1 MGRATRRVAA
11 CAAAV
16 LLAGGLQ
23 SSLAHGATTTPRID
37 LTVLVI
43 SDGGPATAAI
53 AAELKSQ
60 GTPYKI
66 VDLNDANRPVI
77 DAAFLSDT
85 LNGQPR
91 GKYQGIVLPN
101 DNPFAA
107 GSAEMTAIA
116 AYEAAFNVR
125 QVDAYTYARPEVGL
139 NWAVNPGYMG
149 TLDGFQGEV
158 STAGLTGSF
167 GYLKGS
173 VPFEDNDPAVSESY
187 GYLATPLATL
197 PAGSTFT
204 PLVEVPIP
212 GSTAK
217 GSLVGEYSHDGRKEL
232 VVTFVYNQ
240 YQQQYRLLAR
250 GIVDWITQ
258 GVHLGYDRNYFA
270 AHVDDVFLSDDRW
283 DTVLKCTPGDV
294 TCPPGTPETANPIRM
309 TVADAQYAKQWQTAN
324 NFTMDMVFNGGG
336 SEDWKADHET
346 TTDPVV
352 DQMIADQTSY
362 RWVNH
367 TYTHPYLGC
376 LQDVSVVPWKCTKDG
391 AGNTVW
397 IDQATINAQVKNN
410 LDWAAARNLTLDK
423 TELVTG
429 EHSGLLTAP
438 QETSDNPFLAP
449 ALAANGVK
457 WTASDASR
465 EAAQRSIGSG
475 VLTVPRYP
483 MNVFYN
489 AGTAKEQT
497 DEYNW
502 IYTSAANGGS
512 GVCENNAN
520 STCLP
525 TPLDVNTGYLSYI
538 VPLEARIDLGHV
550 LSNDP
555 RPHFIH
561 QSNLSEDR
569 IVYPVLERILSTY
582 RSLHADNTPIVNLA
596 QKDLGVEFQRRAAW
610 NTALTSGQVTAYR
623 VGDTITVN
631 APAGVQVQATMPTG
645 TVQKLAIGTTAFG
658 TAYAGSLSG
667 WVKPGQLQSG
677 IQLKLP
683 AAATPASAPAAA
695 PGVAA
700 KSVTAPAP
708 SDTKVVPQGTADAV
722 PAGPGDTDRTDAP
735 TLVPGSGA
743 PVAGKGAVTGTTAG
757 STTGT
762 AGKAAGKGTTQQHG
776 KASGGKAEPA
786 KKTAG
791 QPGTR

>member
-23 SSLAHGATTTPRID
+23 SSLAHAATTTPRID

-60 GTPYKI
+60 GTPYKL
-66 VDLNDANRPVI
+66 VDLNDAGRPVI
-77 DAAFLSDT
+77 DTAFLSDT

-101 DNPFAA
+101 DNPFTA
-107 GSAEMTAIA
+107 GSAEMAAIA
-116 AYEAAFNVR
+116 AYEAAFGVR
-125 QVDAYTYARPEVGL
+125 QVDAYTYARPDVGL

-149 TLDGFQGEV
+149 TLDGFQGQV
-158 STAGLTGSF
+158 TASGLGGSF
-167 GYLKGS
+167 GYLKGTI
-173 VPFEDNDPAVSESY
+173 PFEDNDPAISESY
-187 GYLATPLATL
+187 GYLSTPRTDL

-217 GSLVGEYSHDGRKEL
+217 GSLVGEYAHDGRKEL

-270 AHVDDVFLSDDRW
+270 AHVDDVFLADDRW

-309 TVADAQYAKQWQTAN
+309 TVADAQFAKQWQLDH

-376 LQDVSVVPWKCTKDG
+376 LQDVSVVPWKCTKNA
-391 AGNTVW
+391 AGSTVW
-397 IDQATINAQVKNN
+397 VDQATITSQIKNN
-410 LDWAAARNLTLDK
+410 LDWATARGLTLDK
-423 TELVTG
+423 SELVTG

-438 QETSDNPFLAP
+438 QETSDNPYLAP
-449 ALAANGVK
+449 SLAANGVK

-465 EAAQRSIGSG
+465 EPAQRAVGAA
-475 VLTVPRYP
+475 LTVPRYP

-489 AGTAKEQT
+489 AATAKEET

-525 TPLDVNTGYLSYI
+525 TPLDVNTGYQSYI

-550 LSNDP
+550 LNNDP

-569 IVYPVLERILSTY
+569 IVYPVLEKVLSTY
-582 RSLHADNTPIVNLA
+582 RSLHADNTPVVNLA
-596 QKDLGVEFQRRAAW
+596 QKDLGLEFQRRAAW
-610 NTALTSGQVTAYR
+610 SSAVSNGQVTAYR
-623 VGDTITVN
+623 VGN
-631 APAGVQVQATMPTG
+631 AVRVSAPSGVQVQATMPTG
-645 TVQKLAIGTTAFG
+645 TVQQLAIGTAAFG

-667 WVKPGQLQSG
+667 WVKPGQLQSAV
-677 IQLKLP
+677 QLQLP
-683 AAATPASAPAAA
+683 AAPAAPA
-695 PGVAA
+695 PVSPSVAA
-700 KSVTAPAP
+700 KSVAAPAP
-708 SDTKVVPQGTADAV
+708 ADTKVVPQGTADAV

-743 PVAGKGAVTGTTAG
+743 PVAGKNVAPGTTAG
-757 STTGT
+757 KATGT
-762 AGKAAGKGTTQQHG
+762 TGKAAGKGDTAQHG
-776 KASGGKAEPA
+776 KASGGKAEPV

-791 QPGTR
+791 TSGTR

>member
-23 SSLAHGATTTPRID
+23 SSLAHGATTAPRID

-43 SDGGPATAAI
+43 SDGGPASAAI

-60 GTPYKI
+60 GTPYKL
-66 VDLNDANRPVI
+66 VDLNDAGRPVI
-77 DAAFLSDT
+77 NAAFLSDS

-101 DNPFAA
+101 DNPFEA
-107 GSAEMTAIA
+107 GSAEMAAIA
-116 AYEAAFNVR
+116 AYEAAFGVR

-139 NWAVNPGYMG
+139 NYAADPGYMG
-149 TLDGFQGEV
+149 SLDGFEGQV
-158 STAGLTGSF
+158 STAGLAGPF

-173 VPFEDNDPAVSESY
+173 VPFEDNDPAIGESY
-187 GYLATPLATL
+187 GFLATPLSTL
-197 PAGSTFT
+197 PAGASFT
-204 PLVEVPIP
+204 PLVETTIP
-212 GSTAK
+212 GTTTK
-217 GSLVGEYSHDGRKEL
+217 GSLVGEYTHDGRKEL

-270 AHVDDVFLSDDRW
+270 AHVDDVFLADDRW

-309 TVADAQYAKQWQTAN
+309 TPADAQYAKQWQTAN

-336 SEDWKADHET
+336 SEDWKADHT
-346 TTDPVV
+346 ATTDPVV
-352 DQMIADQTSY
+352 DQMVADQASY

-376 LQDVSVVPWKCTKDG
+376 LQDVSVVPWKCSKDA

-397 IDQATINAQVKNN
+397 VDQATITSQIKNN
-410 LDWAAARNLTLDK
+410 IDWAAARNLHIDK

-438 QETSDNPFLAP
+438 QETSDNPYLAP
-449 ALAANGVK
+449 SLVTNGVK

-465 EAAQRSIGSG
+465 EPAQRAVGSS

-489 AGTAKEQT
+489 AGTAKEET

-502 IYTSAANGGS
+502 IYTSVANGGS

-525 TPLDVNTGYLSYI
+525 TPLDVNTGYQSYI

-569 IVYPVLERILSTY
+569 IVYPVLEKVLSTY
-582 RSLHADNTPIVNLA
+582 RALHADNAPIVNLA
-596 QKDLGVEFQRRAAW
+596 QKDIGAEFQRRAAW
-610 NTALTSGQVTAYR
+610 NTALANGQVSAYR
-623 VGDTITVN
+623 VGDTVTVN

-645 TVQKLAIGTTAFG
+645 TTQKLAIGSAAFG
-658 TAYAGSLSG
+658 TAYAGTLSG
-667 WVKPGQLQSG
+667 WVKPGALQSSV
-677 IQLKLP
+677 QLKLS
-683 AAATPASAPAAA
+683 AAVTPAAPAAA
-695 PGVAA
+695 PNTA
-700 KSVTAPAP
+700 KTLTAPAP
-708 SDTKVVPQGTADAV
+708 ADKKVVPQGTADAV
-722 PAGPGDTDRTDAP
+722 PAGPSDTARTDAP
-735 TLVPGSGA
+735 TLVPGSGV
-743 PVAGKGAVTGTTAG
+743 PVPGKGLTAGKG
-757 STTGT
+757 STKGT
-762 AGKAAGKGTTQQHG
+762 AKSGAQNG
-776 KASGGKAEPA
+776 KASGGRPTRPRRPPA
-786 KKTAG
+786 SPA
-791 QPGTR
+791 PANR

>member
-23 SSLAHGATTTPRID
+23 SSLAHGATTAPRID

-43 SDGGPATAAI
+43 SDGGPASAAI

-60 GTPYKI
+60 GTPYKL
-66 VDLNDANRPVI
+66 VDLNDAGRPVI
-77 DAAFLSDT
+77 NAAFLSDS

-101 DNPFAA
+101 DNPFEA
-107 GSAEMTAIA
+107 GSAEMAAIA
-116 AYEAAFNVR
+116 AYEAAFGVR

-139 NWAVNPGYMG
+139 NYAANPGYMG
-149 TLDGFQGEV
+149 SLDGFEGQV
-158 STAGLTGSF
+158 STAGLAGPF

-173 VPFEDNDPAVSESY
+173 VPFEDNDPAIGESY
-187 GYLATPLATL
+187 GFLATPLSTL
-197 PAGSTFT
+197 PAGASFT
-204 PLVEVPIP
+204 PLVETTIP
-212 GSTAK
+212 GTTTK
-217 GSLVGEYSHDGRKEL
+217 GSLVGEYTHDGRKEL

-270 AHVDDVFLSDDRW
+270 AHVDDVFLADDRW

-309 TVADAQYAKQWQTAN
+309 TPADAQYAKQWQTAN

-336 SEDWKADHET
+336 SEDWKADHT
-346 TTDPVV
+346 ATTDPVV
-352 DQMIADQTSY
+352 DQMVADQASY

-376 LQDVSVVPWKCTKDG
+376 LQDVSVVPWKCSKDA

-397 IDQATINAQVKNN
+397 VDQATITSQIKNN
-410 LDWAAARNLTLDK
+410 IDWAAARNLHIDK

-438 QETSDNPFLAP
+438 QETSDNPYLAP
-449 ALAANGVK
+449 SLVTNGVK

-465 EAAQRSIGSG
+465 EPAQRAVGSS

-489 AGTAKEQT
+489 AGTAKEET

-502 IYTSAANGGS
+502 IYTSVANGGS

-525 TPLDVNTGYLSYI
+525 TPLDVNTGYQSYI

-569 IVYPVLERILSTY
+569 IVYPVLEKVLSTY
-582 RSLHADNTPIVNLA
+582 RALHADNAPIVNLA
-596 QKDLGVEFQRRAAW
+596 QKDIGAEFQRRAAW
-610 NTALTSGQVTAYR
+610 NTALANGQVSAYR
-623 VGDTITVN
+623 VGDTVTVN

-645 TVQKLAIGTTAFG
+645 TTQKLAIGSAAFG
-658 TAYAGSLSG
+658 TAYAGTLSG
-667 WVKPGQLQSG
+667 WVKPGALQSSV
-677 IQLKLP
+677 QLKLS
-683 AAATPASAPAAA
+683 AAVTPAAPAAA
-695 PGVAA
+695 PNTA
-700 KSVTAPAP
+700 KTLTAPAP
-708 SDTKVVPQGTADAV
+708 ADKKVVPQGTADAV
-722 PAGPGDTDRTDAP
+722 PAGPSDTARTDAP
-735 TLVPGSGA
+735 TLVPGSGV
-743 PVAGKGAVTGTTAG
+743 PVPGKGLTAGKG
-757 STTGT
+757 STKGT
-762 AGKAAGKGTTQQHG
+762 AKSGAQNG
-776 KASGGKAEPA
+776 KASGGKADPT

-791 QPGTR
+791 QSGTR

>member
-60 GTPYKI
+60 GTPYKL
-66 VDLNDANRPVI
+66 VDLNDAGRPVI

-101 DNPFAA
+101 DNPFTA
-107 GSAEMTAIA
+107 GSAEMAAIA
-116 AYEAAFNVR
+116 AYEAAFGVR
-125 QVDAYTYARPEVGL
+125 QVDAYTYARPDVGL

-149 TLDGFQGEV
+149 TLDGFQGQV
-158 STAGLTGSF
+158 TASGLGGSF
-167 GYLKGS
+167 GYLKGTI
-173 VPFEDNDPAVSESY
+173 PFEDNDPAISESY
-187 GYLATPLATL
+187 GYLSTPRTDL
-197 PAGSTFT
+197 PAGSSFT

-217 GSLVGEYSHDGRKEL
+217 GSLVGEYAHDGRKEL

-270 AHVDDVFLSDDRW
+270 AHVDDVFLADDRW

-309 TVADAQYAKQWQTAN
+309 TVADAQFAKQWQLDH

-352 DQMIADQTSY
+352 DQMIADQSSY

-376 LQDVSVVPWKCTKDG
+376 LQDVSVVPWKCTKNA
-391 AGNTVW
+391 AGSTVW
-397 IDQATINAQVKNN
+397 VDQATITSQIKNN
-410 LDWAAARNLTLDK
+410 LDWAAARGLALDK
-423 TELVTG
+423 SELVTG

-438 QETSDNPFLAP
+438 QETSDNPYLAP
-449 ALAANGVK
+449 SLAANGVK

-465 EAAQRSIGSG
+465 EPAQRAVGAA
-475 VLTVPRYP
+475 LTVPRYP

-489 AGTAKEQT
+489 AATAKEET

-525 TPLDVNTGYLSYI
+525 TPLDVNTGYQSYI

-550 LSNDP
+550 LNNDP

-569 IVYPVLERILSTY
+569 IVYPVLEKVLSTY
-582 RSLHADNTPIVNLA
+582 RSLHADNTPVVNLA
-596 QKDLGVEFQRRAAW
+596 QKDLGLEFQRRAAW
-610 NTALTSGQVTAYR
+610 SSAVSNGQVTAYR
-623 VGDTITVN
+623 VGN
-631 APAGVQVQATMPTG
+631 AVRVSAPSGVQVQATMPTG
-645 TVQKLAIGTTAFG
+645 TVQQLAIGTAAFG

-667 WVKPGQLQSG
+667 WVKPGQLQSAV
-677 IQLKLP
+677 QLQLP
-683 AAATPASAPAAA
+683 AAPAAPA
-695 PGVAA
+695 PVSPSVAA
-700 KSVTAPAP
+700 KSVAAPAP
-708 SDTKVVPQGTADAV
+708 ADTKVVPQGTADAV

-743 PVAGKGAVTGTTAG
+743 PVAGKNVAPGTTAG
-757 STTGT
+757 KATGT
-762 AGKAAGKGTTQQHG
+762 TGKAAGKGDTAQHG
-776 KASGGKAEPA
+776 KASGGKAEPV

-791 QPGTR
+791 TSGTR

>member
-60 GTPYKI
+60 GTPYKL
-66 VDLNDANRPVI
+66 VDLNDAGRPVI
-77 DAAFLSDT
+77 DTAFLSDT

-101 DNPFAA
+101 DNPFTA
-107 GSAEMTAIA
+107 GSAEMAAIA
-116 AYEAAFNVR
+116 AYEAAFGVR
-125 QVDAYTYARPEVGL
+125 QVDAYTYARPDVGL

-149 TLDGFQGEV
+149 TLDGFQGQV
-158 STAGLTGSF
+158 TTSGLGGSF
-167 GYLKGS
+167 GYLKGTI
-173 VPFEDNDPAVSESY
+173 PFEDNDPAISESY
-187 GYLATPLATL
+187 GYLSTPRTDL
-197 PAGSTFT
+197 PAGSSFT

-217 GSLVGEYSHDGRKEL
+217 GSLVGEYAHDGRKEL

-270 AHVDDVFLSDDRW
+270 AHVDDVFLADDRW

-309 TVADAQYAKQWQTAN
+309 TVPDAQFAKQWQLDH

-376 LQDVSVVPWKCTKDG
+376 LQDVSVVPWKCTKNA
-391 AGNTVW
+391 AGSTVW
-397 IDQATINAQVKNN
+397 VDQATITAQIKNN
-410 LDWAAARNLTLDK
+410 LDWATARGLTLDK
-423 TELVTG
+423 SELVTG

-438 QETSDNPFLAP
+438 QETSDNPYLAP
-449 ALAANGVK
+449 SLAANGVK

-465 EAAQRSIGSG
+465 EPAQRAVGAA
-475 VLTVPRYP
+475 LTVPRYP

-489 AGTAKEQT
+489 AATAKEET

-525 TPLDVNTGYLSYI
+525 TPLDVNTGYQSYI

-550 LSNDP
+550 LNNDP

-569 IVYPVLERILSTY
+569 IVYPVLEKVLSTY
-582 RSLHADNTPIVNLA
+582 RSLHADNTPVVNLA
-596 QKDLGVEFQRRAAW
+596 QKDLGLEFQRRAAW
-610 NTALTSGQVTAYR
+610 SSAVSNGQVTGYR
-623 VGDTITVN
+623 VGN
-631 APAGVQVQATMPTG
+631 AVRVSAPSGVQVQATMPTG
-645 TVQKLAIGTTAFG
+645 TVQQLAIGTAAFG

-667 WVKPGQLQSG
+667 WVKPGQLQSAV
-677 IQLKLP
+677 QLQLP
-683 AAATPASAPAAA
+683 AAPAAPA
-695 PGVAA
+695 PVSPSVAA
-700 KSVTAPAP
+700 KSVAAPAP
-708 SDTKVVPQGTADAV
+708 ADTKVVPQGTADAV

-743 PVAGKGAVTGTTAG
+743 PVAGKNVAAGTTAG
-757 STTGT
+757 KATGT
-762 AGKAAGKGTTQQHG
+762 TGKAAGKGDTAQHG
-776 KASGGKAEPA
+776 KASGGKAEPV

-791 QPGTR
+791 TSGTR

>member
-23 SSLAHGATTTPRID
+23 SSLAHGATAAPRID

-43 SDGGPATAAI
+43 SDGGPASAAI

-60 GTPYKI
+60 GTPYKL
-66 VDLNDANRPVI
+66 VDLNDAGRPVI
-77 DAAFLSDT
+77 NAAFLSDS

-91 GKYQGIVLPN
+91 GKFQGIVLPN

-107 GSAEMTAIA
+107 GSAEMAAIA
-116 AYEAAFNVR
+116 AYEAAFGVR

-139 NWAVNPGYMG
+139 NYAADPGYMG
-149 TLDGFQGEV
+149 SLDGFQGQV
-158 STAGLTGSF
+158 STAGLAGPF

-173 VPFEDNDPAVSESY
+173 VPFEDNDPAVGESY
-187 GYLATPLATL
+187 GFLATPLTTL
-197 PAGSTFT
+197 PAGASFT
-204 PLVEVPIP
+204 PLVETTIP
-212 GSTAK
+212 GTTTK

-270 AHVDDVFLSDDRW
+270 AHVDDVFLADDRW

-294 TCPPGTPETANPIRM
+294 TCPPGTPETADPIRM

-336 SEDWKADHET
+336 SEDWKADHSV

-352 DQMIADQTSY
+352 DQMVADQTSY

-376 LQDVSVVPWKCTKDG
+376 LQDVSVVPWKCTKDT

-397 IDQATINAQVKNN
+397 VDQATITSQIKNN
-410 LDWAAARNLTLDK
+410 IDWAAARNLHIDK

-438 QETSDNPFLAP
+438 QETSDNPYLAP
-449 ALAANGVK
+449 SLVANGVK

-465 EAAQRSIGSG
+465 ETGQRAVGSS

-489 AGTAKEQT
+489 AATAKEET

-502 IYTSAANGGS
+502 IYTSVANGGS

-525 TPLDVNTGYLSYI
+525 TPLDVNTGYQSYI

-569 IVYPVLERILSTY
+569 IVYPVLEKVLSTY
-582 RSLHADNTPIVNLA
+582 RALHADNAPIVNLA
-596 QKDLGVEFQRRAAW
+596 QKDLGAEFQRRAAW
-610 NTALTSGQVTAYR
+610 NAALTAGQVTAYR
-623 VGDTITVN
+623 VGDTVTVS

-645 TVQKLAIGTTAFG
+645 TTQKLAIGSGAFG
-658 TAYAGSLSG
+658 TAYAGTLSG
-667 WVKPGQLQSG
+667 WVKPGALQSSV
-677 IQLKLP
+677 QLKL
-683 AAATPASAPAAA
+683 AAAVTPAAPAAA
-695 PGVAA
+695 PNTA
-700 KSVTAPAP
+700 KTLTAPAP
-708 SDTKVVPQGTADAV
+708 ADKKVVPQGTADAV
-722 PAGPGDTDRTDAP
+722 PAGPGDTARTDAP
-735 TLVPGSGA
+735 TLVPGSGV
-743 PVAGKGAVTGTTAG
+743 PVPGKGV
-757 STTGT
+757 T
-762 AGKAAGKGTTQQHG
+762 AGKSSTKGNAKGGAQTG
-776 KASGGKAEPA
+776 KASGGKADPT

-791 QPGTR
+791 QSGTR

>member
-23 SSLAHGATTTPRID
+23 SSLAHGATTAPRID

-43 SDGGPATAAI
+43 SDGGPASAAI

-60 GTPYKI
+60 GTPYKL
-66 VDLNDANRPVI
+66 VDLNDAGRPVI
-77 DAAFLSDT
+77 NAAFLSDN

-91 GKYQGIVLPN
+91 GKFQGIVLPN

-107 GSAEMTAIA
+107 GSAEMAAIA
-116 AYEAAFNVR
+116 AYEAAFGVR

-139 NWAVNPGYMG
+139 NYAANPGYMG
-149 TLDGFQGEV
+149 SLDGFEGQV
-158 STAGLTGSF
+158 SAAGLAGPF

-173 VPFEDNDPAVSESY
+173 VPFEDNDPAIGESY
-187 GYLATPLATL
+187 GFLATPLSTL
-197 PAGSTFT
+197 PAGASFT
-204 PLVEVPIP
+204 PLVETTIP
-212 GSTAK
+212 GTTTK
-217 GSLVGEYSHDGRKEL
+217 GSLVGEYTHDGRKEL

-270 AHVDDVFLSDDRW
+270 AHVDDVFLADDRW

-309 TVADAQYAKQWQTAN
+309 TPADAQYAKQWQTAN

-336 SEDWKADHET
+336 SEDWKADHT
-346 TTDPVV
+346 ATTDPVV
-352 DQMIADQTSY
+352 DQMVADQASY

-376 LQDVSVVPWKCTKDG
+376 LQDVSVVPWKCSKDG

-397 IDQATINAQVKNN
+397 VDQATITSQIKNN
-410 LDWAAARNLTLDK
+410 IDWAAARNLHIDK

-438 QETSDNPFLAP
+438 QETSDNPYLAP
-449 ALAANGVK
+449 SLVANGVK

-465 EAAQRSIGSG
+465 EPAQRAVGSS

-489 AGTAKEQT
+489 AGTAKEET

-502 IYTSAANGGS
+502 IYTSVANGGS

-525 TPLDVNTGYLSYI
+525 TPLDVNTGYQSYI

-569 IVYPVLERILSTY
+569 IVYPVLEKVLSTY
-582 RSLHADNTPIVNLA
+582 RALHADNAPIVNLA
-596 QKDLGVEFQRRAAW
+596 QKDIGAEFQRRAAW
-610 NTALTSGQVTAYR
+610 NTALAGGQVSAYR
-623 VGDTITVN
+623 VGDTVTVN

-645 TVQKLAIGTTAFG
+645 TTQKLAIGSAAFG
-658 TAYAGSLSG
+658 TAYAGTLSG
-667 WVKPGQLQSG
+667 WVKPGALQSNV
-677 IQLKLP
+677 QLKLAAAVTP
-683 AAATPASAPAAA
+683 AAPATAPNT
-695 PGVAA
+695 A
-700 KSVTAPAP
+700 KTLTAPAP
-708 SDTKVVPQGTADAV
+708 ADKKVVPQGTADAV
-722 PAGPGDTDRTDAP
+722 PAGPGDTARTDAP
-735 TLVPGSGA
+735 TLVPGSGV
-743 PVAGKGAVTGTTAG
+743 PVPGKGL
-757 STTGT
+757 
-762 AGKAAGKGTTQQHG
+762 AAGKGSTKGTAKSGAQTG
-776 KASGGKAEPA
+776 KASGGKADPT

-791 QPGTR
+791 QSGTR

>member
-23 SSLAHGATTTPRID
+23 SSLAQAAGTTPRID

-60 GTPYKI
+60 GTPYKL

-149 TLDGFQGEV
+149 TLDGFQGQV
-158 STAGLTGSF
+158 STAGLAGPF
-167 GYLKGS
+167 GYLKGA
-173 VPFEDNDPAVSESY
+173 VPFEDNDPNVSESY

-197 PAGSTFT
+197 PAGSSFT

-217 GSLVGEYSHDGRKEL
+217 GSLVGEYEHAGRKEL

-270 AHVDDVFLSDDRW
+270 AHVDDVFLADDRW

-309 TVADAQYAKQWQTAN
+309 SVADAQYAKQWQAAN

-336 SEDWKADHET
+336 SEDWKADHQV

-352 DQMIADQTSY
+352 DQMVTDQNSY
-362 RWVNH
+362 RWINH

-376 LQDVSVVPWKCTKDG
+376 LQDVSVVPWKCTKD
-391 AGNTVW
+391 ASGNTVW
-397 IDQATINAQVKNN
+397 VDQATITSQIKNN
-410 LDWAAARNLTLDK
+410 LDWATARGLRLDK
-423 TELVTG
+423 SELVTG

-438 QETSDNPFLAP
+438 QETSDNPYLAP
-449 ALAANGVK
+449 SLAANGVK

-465 EAAQRSIGSG
+465 EPAQRAVGSST
-475 VLTVPRYP
+475 LTVPRYP

-489 AGTAKEQT
+489 AGTAKEEA

-502 IYTSAANGGS
+502 IYTSKANGGS

-525 TPLDVNTGYLSYI
+525 APLDVNTGYQSYI

-550 LSNDP
+550 LNNDP

-561 QSNLSEDR
+561 QSNLAEDR
-569 IVYPVLERILSTY
+569 IVYPVLEKILSTY
-582 RSLHADNTPIVNLA
+582 RSLHADSTPIVNLA

-610 NTALTSGQVTAYR
+610 NAALASGHVTAYR
-623 VGDTITVN
+623 TGDTVMVS

-645 TVQKLAIGTTAFG
+645 TVQQLAIGTTGFG

-677 IQLKLP
+677 VQLKLP
-683 AAATPASAPAAA
+683 AAAAPAAPA
-695 PGVAA
+695 AVSPGVAA

-708 SDTKVVPQGTADAV
+708 ADTKVVPQGTADAV

-743 PVAGKGAVTGTTAG
+743 PVAGKNAAPGTTAG
-757 STTGT
+757 AATGT
-762 AGKAAGKGTTQQHG
+762 AGKATTPQKG
-776 KASGGKAEPA
+776 KASGGKADPA
-786 KKTAG
+786 RKTAG
-791 QPGTR
+791 KTGTR

>member
-23 SSLAHGATTTPRID
+23 SSLAHGATAAPRID

-43 SDGGPATAAI
+43 SDGGPASAAI

-60 GTPYKI
+60 GTPYKL
-66 VDLNDANRPVI
+66 VDLNDAGRPVI
-77 DAAFLSDT
+77 NAAFLSDS

-91 GKYQGIVLPN
+91 GKFQGIVLPN

-107 GSAEMTAIA
+107 GSAEMAAIA
-116 AYEAAFNVR
+116 AYEAAFGVR

-139 NWAVNPGYMG
+139 NYAADPGYMG
-149 TLDGFQGEV
+149 SLDGFQGQV
-158 STAGLTGSF
+158 STAGLAGPF

-173 VPFEDNDPAVSESY
+173 VPFEDNDPAVGESY
-187 GYLATPLATL
+187 GFLATPLTTL
-197 PAGSTFT
+197 PAGASFT
-204 PLVEVPIP
+204 PLVETTIP
-212 GSTAK
+212 GTTTK

-270 AHVDDVFLSDDRW
+270 AHVDDVFLADDRW

-294 TCPPGTPETANPIRM
+294 TCPPGTPETADPIRM

-336 SEDWKADHET
+336 SEDWKADHSV

-352 DQMIADQTSY
+352 DQMVADQTSY

-376 LQDVSVVPWKCTKDG
+376 LQDVSVVPWKCTKDT

-397 IDQATINAQVKNN
+397 VDQATITSQIKNN
-410 LDWAAARNLTLDK
+410 IDWAAARNLHIDK

-438 QETSDNPFLAP
+438 QETSDNPYLAP
-449 ALAANGVK
+449 SLVANGVK

-465 EAAQRSIGSG
+465 ETGQRAVGSS

-489 AGTAKEQT
+489 AATAKEET

-502 IYTSAANGGS
+502 IYTSVANGGS

-525 TPLDVNTGYLSYI
+525 TPLDVNTGYQSYI

-569 IVYPVLERILSTY
+569 IVYPVLEKVLSTY
-582 RSLHADNTPIVNLA
+582 RALHADNAPIVNLA
-596 QKDLGVEFQRRAAW
+596 QKDLGAEFQRRAAW
-610 NTALTSGQVTAYR
+610 NAALTAGQVTAYR
-623 VGDTITVN
+623 VGDTVTVS
-631 APAGVQVQATMPTG
+631 APAGVLVQATMPTG
-645 TVQKLAIGTTAFG
+645 TTQKLAIGSGAFG
-658 TAYAGSLSG
+658 TAYAGTLSG
-667 WVKPGQLQSG
+667 WVKPGALQSSV
-677 IQLKLP
+677 QLKL
-683 AAATPASAPAAA
+683 AAAVTPAAPAAA
-695 PGVAA
+695 PNTA
-700 KSVTAPAP
+700 KTLTAPAP
-708 SDTKVVPQGTADAV
+708 ADKRVVPQGTADAV
-722 PAGPGDTDRTDAP
+722 PAGPGDTARTDAP
-735 TLVPGSGA
+735 TLVPGSGV
-743 PVAGKGAVTGTTAG
+743 PVPGKGV
-757 STTGT
+757 T
-762 AGKAAGKGTTQQHG
+762 AGKSSTKGNAKGGAQTG
-776 KASGGKAEPA
+776 KASGGKADPT

-791 QPGTR
+791 QSGTR